1 MTLMRYF
8 IPNTNALLTLAF
20 VFLLDLLVSNS
31 MLIAQ
36 EHHWPQF
43 RGPDSNPVADNANL
57 PDRWSMTENLD
68 WSVEIPGRGWS
79 SPVVWG
85 DKVLVTTVVS
95 DKESKPAQ
103 VGTEY
108 SNQYAAEL
116 AGQGLKEDE
125 IMAKLKERDF
135 EMPEEVNASYR
146 LYCLELATGKELW
159 HREYH
164 KGSPPCG
171 RHRKN
176 SFASETPTTDGEMIY
191 VYVANMGVFAFNFA
205 GEAVWNKELPNRP
218 IYLDFG
224 TGSSPILVDNLLI
237 VLNDNEENS
246 ELLAFDKKTGE
257 QIWRTQRGEF
267 PEGKKPMQA
276 SSWTTPYLWKN
287 SQRSEIV
294 TIGPG
299 RVTSYDLAGK
309 ELWRLDAVRP
319 GPASSPFAVGDQLIV
334 NAGAP
339 APVFAISPGANGDI
353 TPVVKELA
361 EAAKKADSER
371 NAKGESADV
380 ETGRSA
386 AAIANSNPEGE
397 KAQIEG
403 TKSESSTE
411 SSTENVAQNE
421 SHSAGPKVIQWM
433 HPRSSA
439 YIPTPLAYKQ
449 GLYVLSDN
457 GILTRLNLQTGKESF
472 KKRVKSSG
480 ADFTVSPWAYD
491 GKLYVASEQGNV
503 YVLEAGEE
511 FKLLHVNEVGEMM
524 MASPAFAGGRMLVR
538 TEKRLMSIRKS

>member
-1 MTLMRYF
+1 MTLMHYF
-8 IPNTNALLTLAF
+8 IACAKALLTLLF
-20 VFLLDLLVSNS
+20 VFSLDLLVSNS
-31 MLIAQ
+31 ELIAQ
-36 EHHWPQF
+36 EPNWPQF
-43 RGPDSNPVADNANL
+43 RGLDSNPVADNANL
-57 PDRWSMTENLD
+57 PERWSMTENLD

-85 DKVLVTTVVS
+85 DKVLITTAVS
-95 DKESKPAQ
+95 DKEYKAAQ

-159 HREYH
+159 NREYH

-176 SFASETPTTDGEMIY
+176 SFASETPTTDGERIY

-246 ELLAFDKKTGE
+246 ELLAFDKKTGD

-294 TIGPG
+294 TVGPG

-339 APVFAISPGANGDI
+339 APVFAISPGATGDI

-361 EAAKKADSER
+361 EAAKKAEAAR
-371 NAKGESADV
+371 NAEGETAESENAKS
-380 ETGRSA
+380 ETE
-386 AAIANSNPEGE
+386 IANSKKPEGE
-397 KAQIEG
+397 ASKSEG
-403 TKSESSTE
+403 TKSESKTAE
-411 SSTENVAQNE
+411 SVAQAE
-421 SHSAGPKVIQWM
+421 SERAGPKVIQWM

-439 YIPTPLAYKQ
+439 YIPTPLAYKD
-449 GLYVLSDN
+449 GLYLLSDN
-457 GILTRLNLQTGKESF
+457 GILTRLNLQTGAESF

-480 ADFTVSPWAYD
+480 ADFTTSPWAYD
-491 GKLYVASEQGNV
+491 GKLFVASEQGDV
-503 YVLEAGEE
+503 YVFEAGEE

-524 MASPAFAGGRMLVR
+524 MASPAFAGGRMLLR